1 MVGARTA
8 MEDNQGRTLAEL
20 SVVDENAVGV
30 NIALLRGKMA
40 EEGCAADEDGWEA
53 KNSRKWLGQ
62 GARRKSLS
70 KIFMDMSILKIQG
83 RSDLSCSLRMTNET
97 IPNLTAFDEAALD
110 KAFAVLEQ
118 QARDAARALD
128 GAEAVEAFRLEWLG
142 RKQGRLNEV
151 SGRWLKAAPAEA
163 KKALG
168 VRFNALKATVEA
180 LLDAA
185 LGAGPSDAAL
195 AAEAIDI
202 TLPGT
207 QRLIGAEHPI
217 TRTLNEIVSVFA
229 ALGYSVGVGP
239 EVETDYYNFESMNF
253 PPGHPARDTQ
263 DTLVVAN
270 QERRSLRDRLL
281 LRTHTSPV
289 QMRTM
294 ELQPPPVRIVI
305 PGKVHRNDAQDA
317 THSPIFHQVEGLCVD
332 TNITFSDL
340 KGTLDHAMKALFG
353 SAVKT
358 RFFPSFFPFTEPS
371 ADVQI
376 SCIFC
381 GGKGCRKCKQSG
393 WIELLGCGMVDPA
406 VFAFA
411 AEKQPAYDPKKISGF
426 AFGMGVER
434 IAMMKYGI
442 SEIGQFY
449 AGDMRFL
456 GQFVAV
462 GAYSLNRTRNTNEDT
477 DEMASS
483 LLAGIAGGRRATRR
497 RSDSARNC
505 GRWHLSDLGAGNGSL
520 YEMDITTNRVDA
532 MNHYGVA
539 REAAAIYGLTLPA
552 LDFALPSG
560 QACED
565 AILRED

>member
-1 MVGARTA
+1 M
-8 MEDNQGRTLAEL
+8 N
-20 SVVDENAVGV
+20 DE
-30 NIALLRGKMA
+30 
-40 EEGCAADEDGWEA
+40 
-53 KNSRKWLGQ
+53 
-62 GARRKSLS
+62 
-70 KIFMDMSILKIQG
+70 
-83 RSDLSCSLRMTNET
+83 
-97 IPNLTAFDEAALD
+97 IPNLTAFDEAELD
-110 KAFAVLEQ
+110 TAFGTVERM
-118 QARDAARALD
+118 AREAAAAINGSADL
-128 GAEAVEAFRLEWLG
+128 EAFRLKWLG
-142 RKQGRLNEV
+142 SKQGLLKDV
-151 SGRWLKAAPAEA
+151 SYRWIKLAPPAARKPVGERFKTLKE
-163 KKALG
+163 L
-168 VRFNALKATVEA
+168 VEGILESA
-180 LLDAA
+180 S
-185 LGAGPSDAAL
+185 GAGPSDAAL

-207 QRLIGAEHPI
+207 RRLTGAEHPI
-217 TRTLNEIVSVFA
+217 TKTLNEITQVFA

-239 EVETDYYNFESMNF
+239 EVETDFYNFESMNF

-263 DTLVVAN
+263 DTLVIAN
-270 QERRSLRDRLL
+270 QERRPLRDRLL

-294 ELQPPPVRIVI
+294 ESQPPPVRIII
-305 PGKVHRNDAQDA
+305 PGKVHRNDAADA

-381 GGKGCRKCKQSG
+381 GGKGCRKCKNSG

-456 GQFVAV
+456 GQFA
-462 GAYSLNRTRNTNEDT
+462 
-477 DEMASS
+477 
-483 LLAGIAGGRRATRR
+483 
-497 RSDSARNC
+497 
-505 GRWHLSDLGAGNGSL
+505 
-520 YEMDITTNRVDA
+520 
-532 MNHYGVA
+532 
-539 REAAAIYGLTLPA
+539 
-552 LDFALPSG
+552 
-560 QACED
+560 
-565 AILRED
+565 

>member
-1 MVGARTA
+1 
-8 MEDNQGRTLAEL
+8 
-20 SVVDENAVGV
+20 
-30 NIALLRGKMA
+30 
-40 EEGCAADEDGWEA
+40 
-53 KNSRKWLGQ
+53 
-62 GARRKSLS
+62 
-70 KIFMDMSILKIQG
+70 
-83 RSDLSCSLRMTNET
+83 MTNDA
-97 IPNLTAFDEAALD
+97 IPDLPEYSDPALD
-110 KAFAVLEQ
+110 KAFAALEKR
-118 QARDAARALD
+118 ARDDAAALTSP
-128 GAEAVEAFRLEWLG
+128 EALEAFRLQWLG
-142 RKQGRLNEV
+142 RKQGILTEV
-151 SGRWLKAAPAEA
+151 SGRWLKAAPLDA
-163 KKALG
+163 KKAVG
-168 VRFNALKATVEA
+168 ERFKTLKTLVEN
-180 LLDAA
+180 LHESA

-195 AAEAIDI
+195 AREAIDV

-207 QRLIGAEHPI
+207 RRLTGAEHPI
-217 TRTLNEIVSVFA
+217 TRTLNEITQVFA

-239 EVETDYYNFESMNF
+239 EVETDFYNFESMNF

-263 DTLVVAN
+263 DTLVVSN
-270 QERRSLRDRLL
+270 QERRPLRDRLI

-294 ELQPPPVRIVI
+294 ERQPPPVRIII

-332 TNITFSDL
+332 SNITFSDL

-353 SAVKT
+353 SSVKT

-411 AEKQPAYDPKKISGF
+411 AEKQPAYDAKKISGF

-456 GQFVAV
+456 GQFA
-462 GAYSLNRTRNTNEDT
+462 
-477 DEMASS
+477 
-483 LLAGIAGGRRATRR
+483 
-497 RSDSARNC
+497 
-505 GRWHLSDLGAGNGSL
+505 
-520 YEMDITTNRVDA
+520 
-532 MNHYGVA
+532 
-539 REAAAIYGLTLPA
+539 
-552 LDFALPSG
+552 
-560 QACED
+560 
-565 AILRED
+565 

>member
-1 MVGARTA
+1 MTQDA
-8 MEDNQGRTLAEL
+8 
-20 SVVDENAVGV
+20 
-30 NIALLRGKMA
+30 IPALP
-40 EEGCAADEDGWEA
+40 EYND
-53 KNSRKWLGQ
+53 S
-62 GARRKSLS
+62 
-70 KIFMDMSILKIQG
+70 
-83 RSDLSCSLRMTNET
+83 
-97 IPNLTAFDEAALD
+97 ALD
-110 KAFAVLEQ
+110 KAFAALAK
-118 QARDAARALD
+118 QATDEAAAIGSPDDL
-128 GAEAVEAFRLEWLG
+128 EAFRLRWVG
-142 RKQGRLNEV
+142 RKQGRLNDV
-151 SGRWLKAAPAEA
+151 SARWLKGAPPEA
-163 KKALG
+163 KKSVG
-168 VRFNALKATVEA
+168 ERFKILKDLVES
-180 LLDAA
+180 LLDKAS
-185 LGAGPSDAAL
+185 GAGPSDAAL

-207 QRLIGAEHPI
+207 RRLTGAEHPI

-239 EVETDYYNFESMNF
+239 EVETDFYNFESMNF

-263 DTLVVAN
+263 DTLVIAN
-270 QERRSLRDRLL
+270 QERRPLRDRLL

-294 ELQPPPVRIVI
+294 EQQPPPVRIVI

-353 SAVKT
+353 SSVKT

-381 GGKGCRKCKQSG
+381 GGKGCRKCKHSG

-411 AEKQPAYDPKKISGF
+411 QEKQPAYDPKKISGF

-456 GQFVAV
+456 NQFV
-462 GAYSLNRTRNTNEDT
+462 
-477 DEMASS
+477 
-483 LLAGIAGGRRATRR
+483 
-497 RSDSARNC
+497 
-505 GRWHLSDLGAGNGSL
+505 
-520 YEMDITTNRVDA
+520 
-532 MNHYGVA
+532 
-539 REAAAIYGLTLPA
+539 
-552 LDFALPSG
+552 
-560 QACED
+560 
-565 AILRED
+565 

>member
-1 MVGARTA
+1 MT
-8 MEDNQGRTLAEL
+8 
-20 SVVDENAVGV
+20 DE
-30 NIALLRGKMA
+30 I
-40 EEGCAADEDGWEA
+40 
-53 KNSRKWLGQ
+53 
-62 GARRKSLS
+62 
-70 KIFMDMSILKIQG
+70 I
-83 RSDLSCSLRMTNET
+83 
-97 IPNLTAFDEAALD
+97 NLTAFDGAALD
-110 KAFAVLEQ
+110 RAFATLEQ
-118 QARDAARALD
+118 QARTAAASLST
-128 GAEAVEAFRLEWLG
+128 EADVEAFRLQWLG
-142 RKQGRLNEV
+142 RKQGRLNDV
-151 SGRWLKAAPAEA
+151 SSRWLKSAPPEA

-168 VRFNALKATVEA
+168 LRFNALKVVVEG
-180 LLDAA
+180 LLDSAT
-185 LGAGPSDAAL
+185 GAGPTDAAL

-207 QRLIGAEHPI
+207 RRLTGAEHPI
-217 TRTLNEIVSVFA
+217 TKTLNELSGIFA
-229 ALGYSVGVGP
+229 ALGYSIGVGP
-239 EVETDYYNFESMNF
+239 EVETDFYNFESMNF

-270 QERRSLRDRLL
+270 QERRPLRDRLL

-294 ELQPPPVRIVI
+294 ESQPPPVRIVI

-332 TNITFSDL
+332 KNITFSDL

-353 SAVKT
+353 SSVKT

-381 GGKGCRKCKQSG
+381 GGKGCRKCKHSG

-411 AEKQPAYDPKKISGF
+411 AEKQPGYDPKKISGF

-442 SEIGQFY
+442 SEIGSLY

-456 GQFVAV
+456 GQFA
-462 GAYSLNRTRNTNEDT
+462 
-477 DEMASS
+477 
-483 LLAGIAGGRRATRR
+483 
-497 RSDSARNC
+497 
-505 GRWHLSDLGAGNGSL
+505 
-520 YEMDITTNRVDA
+520 
-532 MNHYGVA
+532 
-539 REAAAIYGLTLPA
+539 
-552 LDFALPSG
+552 
-560 QACED
+560 
-565 AILRED
+565 

>member
-1 MVGARTA
+1 
-8 MEDNQGRTLAEL
+8 
-20 SVVDENAVGV
+20 
-30 NIALLRGKMA
+30 
-40 EEGCAADEDGWEA
+40 
-53 KNSRKWLGQ
+53 
-62 GARRKSLS
+62 
-70 KIFMDMSILKIQG
+70 
-83 RSDLSCSLRMTNET
+83 MTSEV
-97 IPNLTAFDEAALD
+97 IPNLPDFNDAALD
-110 KAFAVLEQ
+110 EAFAALEA
-118 QARDAARALD
+118 QAREEAAAL
-128 GAEAVEAFRLEWLG
+128 ASPESVEAFRLRWLG

-151 SGRWLKAAPAEA
+151 SSRWLKAAPAEA

-168 VRFNALKATVEA
+168 QRFNAFKATVEE
-180 LLDAA
+180 LLEQAS
-185 LGAGPSDAAL
+185 GSGPSDAAL

-207 QRLIGAEHPI
+207 QRLTGAEHPI
-217 TRTLNEIVSVFA
+217 TRTMNEIVQVFA

-239 EVETDYYNFESMNF
+239 EVESDFYNFESMNF

-263 DTLVVAN
+263 DTLVIAG
-270 QERRSLRDRLL
+270 QERRPLRERLL

-294 ELQPPPVRIVI
+294 EQQAPPVRIVI

-332 TNITFSDL
+332 RNITFSDL

-353 SAVKT
+353 ASVKT

-381 GGKGCRKCKQSG
+381 GGKGCKKCKQSG

-411 AEKQPAYDPKKISGF
+411 AEKQPGYDPKRISGF

-434 IAMMKYGI
+434 IAMMKYGV
-442 SEIGQFY
+442 SEIGQFF

-456 GQFVAV
+456 GQFV
-462 GAYSLNRTRNTNEDT
+462 
-477 DEMASS
+477 
-483 LLAGIAGGRRATRR
+483 
-497 RSDSARNC
+497 
-505 GRWHLSDLGAGNGSL
+505 
-520 YEMDITTNRVDA
+520 
-532 MNHYGVA
+532 
-539 REAAAIYGLTLPA
+539 
-552 LDFALPSG
+552 
-560 QACED
+560 
-565 AILRED
+565 

>member
-1 MVGARTA
+1 MNT
-8 MEDNQGRTLAEL
+8 
-20 SVVDENAVGV
+20 
-30 NIALLRGKMA
+30 
-40 EEGCAADEDGWEA
+40 EA
-53 KNSRKWLGQ
+53 
-62 GARRKSLS
+62 
-70 KIFMDMSILKIQG
+70 
-83 RSDLSCSLRMTNET
+83 

-110 KAFAVLEQ
+110 QAFAVLERR
-118 QARDAARALD
+118 AREAAAALD
-128 GAEAVEAFRLEWLG
+128 GETAVEAFRLEWLG

-151 SGRWLKAAPAEA
+151 SGRWLKAAPPDA

-168 VRFNALKATVEA
+168 LRFNALKAVVES

-185 LGAGPSDAAL
+185 VGASPTDAAADAAL
-195 AAEAIDI
+195 RAEAIDI

-207 QRLIGAEHPI
+207 RRLTGAEHPI
-217 TRTLNEIVSVFA
+217 TRTLNEVVSVFA

-239 EVETDYYNFESMNF
+239 EVETDYYNFECMNF

-263 DTLVVAN
+263 DTLVVAA
-270 QERRSLRDRLL
+270 QERKPLRDRLL

-294 ELQPPPVRIVI
+294 EMQPPPVRIVI
-305 PGKVHRNDAQDA
+305 PGKVHRNDAADA
-317 THSPIFHQVEGLCVD
+317 THSPIFHQIEGLCVD

-381 GGKGCRKCKQSG
+381 GGKGCRKCKDSG

-426 AFGMGVER
+426 AFGMGAER

-442 SEIGQFY
+442 SEIGSFF

-456 GQFVAV
+456 GQFV
-462 GAYSLNRTRNTNEDT
+462 
-477 DEMASS
+477 
-483 LLAGIAGGRRATRR
+483 
-497 RSDSARNC
+497 
-505 GRWHLSDLGAGNGSL
+505 
-520 YEMDITTNRVDA
+520 
-532 MNHYGVA
+532 
-539 REAAAIYGLTLPA
+539 
-552 LDFALPSG
+552 
-560 QACED
+560 
-565 AILRED
+565 